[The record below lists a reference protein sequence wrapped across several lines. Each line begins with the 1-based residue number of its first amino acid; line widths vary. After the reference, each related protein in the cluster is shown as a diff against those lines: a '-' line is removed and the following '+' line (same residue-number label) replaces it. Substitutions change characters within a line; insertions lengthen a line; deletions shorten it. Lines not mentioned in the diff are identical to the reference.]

1 MFNRLSYILSGNDK
15 LKLFFVFILIIGG
28 SFLELISVAIFQPFT
43 EMLMNPEAAHK
54 NRFMGIVNA
63 QLSLSTYEQLLTAMC
78 IIIILIFLV
87 KNAYLWL
94 QQYFT
99 LRVSYAMSRKN
110 SNRLLTAYMNVP
122 YAFHLNRNVSELQ
135 RNLRSDV
142 GNFSSFVMTCL
153 QVLNEIIVCITLGV
167 FLYLTS
173 NSMTVVVGGLLILCV
188 GLFMKITRR
197 VTKKLGQDRRYYERK
212 MIQWISQA
220 FGGIKEIK
228 VLNRENFF
236 IAAYRKY
243 QKLYTANALKKSI
256 ISYSSRPII
265 EVVAISGLLI
275 AIIIKINYGRS
286 DTADFISQLAV
297 FAMAA
302 FRMLPSASRINE
314 GFSNIIYAYPSVELL
329 YDDLKEIEDVC
340 IRAADEDGPESGW
353 RLDKVIEL
361 KQVTFSYPGS
371 SELILDNA
379 SLSIPKGKTVA
390 FVGSSGA
397 GKTTIADI
405 ILGVISPQM
414 GKVLADGM
422 DIHKNIDM
430 WHRQIGYIP
439 QNIYLSDDSIRNNIA
454 FGIKDELID
463 DTAVEAA
470 LKKAQ
475 LYEFV
480 ENLPD
485 GPNTFV
491 GDRGVRLSGG
501 QRQRIGIAR
510 ALYHDPEILVLD
522 EATSSL
528 DNETEAAVMEAIDSL
543 KGIKTML
550 IIAHRLTTIENADI
564 IYEVVDGKVKERR
577 P

>member
-1 MFNRLSYILSGNDK
+1 M
-15 LKLFFVFILIIGG
+15 
-28 SFLELISVAIFQPFT
+28 ELISVAIFQPFT
-43 EMLMNPEAAHK
+43 EMLMDPENAHN
-54 NRFMGIVNA
+54 NRLMRIVNDS
-63 QLSLSTYEQLLTAMC
+63 LSLATYEQLLTAMC
-78 IIIILIFLV
+78 IIIILIFLI

-99 LRVSYAMSRKN
+99 LRISYALSRKN
-110 SNRLLTAYMNVP
+110 SNRLLTAYMDVP

-135 RNLRSDV
+135 RNIRSDV
-142 GNFSSFVMTCL
+142 SNFSTFVITCL
-153 QVLNEIIVCITLGV
+153 QVLNEIIVCIALGI
-167 FLYLTS
+167 FLFITS
-173 NSMTVVVGGLLILCV
+173 NSMTVVVGGSLIICV

-197 VTKKLGQDRRYYERK
+197 VTEKLGRDRRMYESR

-228 VLNRENFF
+228 VLNRERFF
-236 IAAYRKY
+236 IEVYRKY
-243 QKLYTANALKKSI
+243 QYLYTKNAMKKSL
-256 ISYSSRPII
+256 ISFSSRPII
-265 EVVAISGLLI
+265 EVVTIGGLLL
-275 AIIIKINYGRS
+275 AIIVKLNFGRS
-286 DTADFISQLAV
+286 DTTVFISQLAV
-297 FAMAA
+297 FAVAA

-314 GFSNIIYAYPSVELL
+314 GFSNIIYTYPSVELL
-329 YDDLKEIEDVC
+329 YDDLIEIEDVC
-340 IRAADEDGPESGW
+340 IKAEDASEPESGK
-353 RLDKVIEL
+353 RLESGIEL
-361 KQVTFSYPGS
+361 RHITFSYPGS
-371 SELILDNA
+371 SELILDNT
-379 SLSIPKGKTVA
+379 SLSIPKGKAIA

-405 ILGVISPQM
+405 ILGVLSPQM

-430 WHRQIGYIP
+430 WHKQIGYIP
-439 QNIYLSDDSIRNNIA
+439 QNIYLSDDSIRNNVA

-463 DTAVEAA
+463 DAAVAAA

-475 LYEFV
+475 LFEFV

-564 IYEVVDGKVKERR
+564 IYEVVDGKVKERECR
-577 P
+577 GGNLPPV